1 MEYLCGGFD
10 PHNIPVPDYR
20 IELFAD
26 LERSRNVFLERSIG
40 RCFDQCRVSMRGQE
54 TISADHLPSMVNP
67 LKA

>member
-26 LERSRNVFLERSIG
+26 LERSRNVLSERSVG
-40 RCFDQCRVSMRGQE
+40 RYLNQCKVGQYERKE
-54 TISADHLPSMVNP
+54 TILADG
-67 LKA
+67 